1 MMTTERAPMK
11 LKDLEDVLGR
21 LLNSRDRDRV
31 LNELSKRL
39 QVKRYVEYVAVGD
52 GQPAATMQPKVRLV
66 YTVLRDRGAMTLPEL
81 QEAMGE
87 DFPRNTIR
95 YAIAIL
101 RQAGLVESR
110 REGEK

>member
-1 MMTTERAPMK
+1 
-11 LKDLEDVLGR
+11 
-21 LLNSRDRDRV
+21 
-31 LNELSKRL
+31 
-39 QVKRYVEYVAVGD
+39 
-52 GQPAATMQPKVRLV
+52 
-66 YTVLRDRGAMTLPEL
+66 MTLPEL

-110 REGEK
+110 REGEQ